1 MPTETMDG
9 SSELNLRSTVD
20 GRHVAA
26 IDSARRQFER
36 AGIRGPTS
44 SAPGAAETV
53 AARSAAWLA
62 ERLPDYEIGTEIHR
76 GGQGVVYRS
85 LQRGTQREVAIKVM
99 RDGPFG
105 GALAKS
111 RFEREIQILAQFR
124 HPNIVTIHDSGSVES
139 GFYFVMDYIA
149 GRTLD
154 AYVSDARLGV
164 RETLAL
170 FVKIC
175 RAVHAAHLHGVIHRD
190 LKPANI
196 RVDPS
201 GEPHLL
207 DFGLAKIIEDD
218 APAADSAHASSQTGQ
233 FIGSLPWA
241 SPEQLEGKS
250 GEIDVRTDVY
260 SLGVVLFQA
269 LTCRLPYEVGVNMRQ
284 AVENI
289 CRAEPPSPSTV
300 SAGIDGEVDAIVLKC
315 LRKAKDQRYQSAGDL
330 AGDIERYLAGEPIDA
345 KRDSGWYV
353 FSKQLRR
360 HRLAVSIVAAFMVV
374 VAGALVSSVSFWRQA
389 VRERDIA
396 QIATIDAI
404 EARDEAR
411 KQEAVA
417 AAVSRFLTR
426 DVLQKLDPYNTQ
438 GEALTARALFE
449 QAAKDVD
456 AGAFRDQP
464 LVEFEVRT
472 VLGMVYHWMS
482 DFAHAETHLRAAL
495 SIARGELGEEN
506 ENTLS
511 TLRRLGNALS
521 RQGKLDEAGQLL
533 RQAMEIQSRTRGDDD
548 LSTVLSRSHLAGWY
562 LDMDRP
568 DEAESLYRMVLDAR
582 IRLQGEDH
590 VDTLAVMSNLAHA
603 LGSQGK
609 YAEAEAL
616 YRDSLR
622 LKRKIHGDQHPET
635 LVDLMHLANT
645 LRFTGRSDEAMP
657 IAKEAY
663 EGLRERM
670 GVAAESTQSAMLTLA
685 RLHQTAGEFAEAEAL
700 LREAV
705 DYYRASDGAGY
716 QIVVILFQ
724 LGVNLIEQGK
734 LTEAEGVLRDA
745 LAAYER
751 VGGNAIDRLRILSHL
766 VNVLGEQGKSA
777 DAVTA
782 AEESMKLSRQT
793 YGDEHETTAIFVNN
807 YAYALLQSGNL
818 SEAEAQCRQAL
829 AMQRD
834 DHPLTYNLM
843 HNLALALGEEDH
855 QEERELLLR
864 TSLEGRRRLFGD
876 DDPLTLKTMQALAA
890 LLRDQK
896 TFDEAEALLREALG
910 RAEKRWPS
918 GHFMTEHYRRA
929 LGVCLAAE
937 GRFEEAEP
945 LLLLSYERD
954 RELLPPGHPNH
965 VEGIQKLVDLY
976 IAWGKPEQADHW
988 REERPNRTAEPST
1001 QSDRR

>member
-1 MPTETMDG
+1 MDG

-20 GRHVAA
+20 GRHAAA

-36 AGIRGPTS
+36 AGIRGPAS
-44 SAPGAAETV
+44 SAAGAVAGAAT
-53 AARSAAWLA
+53 RTAAWLA
-62 ERLPDYEIGTEIHR
+62 DLLPDYEIGPEIHR
-76 GGQGVVYRS
+76 GGQGVVFRS
-85 LQRGTQREVAIKVM
+85 VQRGTQREVAIKVM

-124 HPNIVTIHDSGSVES
+124 HPNIVTIHDSGAVES

-154 AYVSDARLGV
+154 AYVSESRLGV
-164 RETLAL
+164 RETLVL
-170 FVKIC
+170 IVKIC
-175 RAVHAAHLHGVIHRD
+175 HAVHAAHLHGVIHRD

-207 DFGLAKIIEDD
+207 DFGLAKIIEGDV
-218 APAADSAHASSQTGQ
+218 SATNQAQASSQTGQ

-269 LTCRLPYEVGVNMRQ
+269 LTGRLPYEVGVNMRQ

-289 CRAEPPSPSTV
+289 CRAEPPTPGSIN
-300 SAGIDGEVDAIVLKC
+300 AGIDGEVDAIVLKC
-315 LRKAKDQRYQSAGDL
+315 LRKAKDQRYQSAGEL
-330 AGDIERYLAGEPIDA
+330 ARDIERYLAGEPIDA

-360 HRLAVSIVAAFMVV
+360 HRLAVSIAAAFMVV
-374 VAGALVSSVSFWRQA
+374 VAGALVSSISFWRQA

-396 QIATIDAI
+396 QIATVDAI

-449 QAAKDVD
+449 EAAKDVD

-464 LVEFEVRT
+464 LVEFEVRSM
-472 VLGMVYHWMS
+472 LGMVYHWMS
-482 DFAHAETHLRAAL
+482 DYAHAETHLRAAL
-495 SIARGELGEEN
+495 SIARSEFGEEN

-511 TLRRLGNALS
+511 TMRRLGNALS
-521 RQGKLDEAGQLL
+521 RQGKLDEAGTLL
-533 RQAMEIQSRTRGDDD
+533 KQALEIQSRTLGNDH
-548 LSTVLSRSHLAGWY
+548 LSTVMSRSHLAGWC
-562 LDMDRP
+562 LDAERP
-568 DEAESLYRMVLDAR
+568 GEAESLYRMVLEAR

-609 YAEAEAL
+609 YAEAESL
-616 YRDSLR
+616 YRESLR
-622 LKRKIHGDQHPET
+622 RKRKVHGDEHPET
-635 LVDLMHLANT
+635 LLDLMHLAST
-645 LRFTGRSDEAMP
+645 LRLIGRSDEALP

-663 EGLRERM
+663 AGLRKRM
-670 GVAAESTQSAMLTLA
+670 GGGAESTQSAMLTLA
-685 RLHQTAGEFAEAEAL
+685 RLHQAAGEYAEAEAL

-705 DYYRASDGAGY
+705 DQYRASDGAGY
-716 QIVVILFQ
+716 QIVAILFQ
-724 LGVNLIEQGK
+724 LGTVLIEQGK
-734 LTEAEGVLRDA
+734 LTDAEAILRDA
-745 LAAYER
+745 LAAHEHG
-751 VGGNAIDRLRILSHL
+751 GGNAIDRLRILSNL
-766 VNVLGEQGKSA
+766 VNVLGEQGKAA
-777 DAVTA
+777 DAVAA
-782 AEESMKLSRQT
+782 AEESMKLCRQT
-793 YGDEHETTAIFVNN
+793 YGDDHETTVIFVNN
-807 YAYALLQSGNL
+807 YAYAQLQAGNL
-818 SEAEAQCRQAL
+818 SEAEAQCREAL
-829 AMQRD
+829 AMQSRLQHD

-843 HNLALALGEEDH
+843 HNLALALGVEGRH
-855 QEERELLLR
+855 EERESLLR
-864 TSLEGRRRLFGD
+864 AALDGRRRLFGD
-876 DDPLTLKTMQALAA
+876 DDPLTLKTLQALAT

-896 TFDEAEALLREALG
+896 KFDEAESLLREALN
-910 RAEKRWPS
+910 RAEKRWPD
-918 GHFMTEHYRRA
+918 GHFMTEHYRRG

-945 LLLLSYERD
+945 LLLVSYERD
-954 RELLPPGHPNH
+954 QNLLPPGHPNH
-965 VEGIQKLVDLY
+965 VEGIEKLVELY
-976 IAWGKPEQADHW
+976 SAWGKSEQADSW
-988 REERPNRTAEPST
+988 REKLAERTSERPSH
-1001 QSDRR
+1001 SDRR